1 MTSDVLNKI
10 KNLRNSSKDLPNF
23 DQLLLLLLV
32 ELCGLS
38 AGVYILN
45 YITGK
50 ESDISSDSEA
60 LDIIND
66 PLVHYINDT
75 LVPIEKLKEV
85 FKNNSTVTG
94 LVEYLE
100 QNKGLWTY

>member
-1 MTSDVLNKI
+1 MIDI
-10 KNLRNSSKDLPNF
+10 
-23 DQLLLLLLV
+23 
-32 ELCGLS
+32 CGLS

-75 LVPIEKLKEV
+75 PVPIEKLKEV

-100 QNKGLWTY
+100 QNKGL

>member
-50 ESDISSDSEA
+50 ESDISSDSET

-75 LVPIEKLKEV
+75 PVPIEKLKEV

-100 QNKGLWTY
+100 QNKGL

>member
-75 LVPIEKLKEV
+75 PIQIEKLKEV

-100 QNKGLWTY
+100 QNKGL

>member
-32 ELCGLS
+32 ELFGLS

-50 ESDISSDSEA
+50 ESDINSDSEA

-75 LVPIEKLKEV
+75 PVPIEKLKEV
-85 FKNNSTVTG
+85 FKNNPTVTG

-100 QNKGLWTY
+100 QNKGL

>member
-45 YITGK
+45 YIIGK

-75 LVPIEKLKEV
+75 PIPIEKLKEV

-100 QNKGLWTY
+100 QNKGL

>member
-50 ESDISSDSEA
+50 ESDINSDSEA

-66 PLVHYINDT
+66 PLSKYRKQFANLCSKHVAMRQIKCISIHLI
-75 LVPIEKLKEV
+75 
-85 FKNNSTVTG
+85 FKAMHT
-94 LVEYLE
+94 
-100 QNKGLWTY
+100 

>member
-45 YITGK
+45 YITDK

-75 LVPIEKLKEV
+75 PIPIEKLKEV